1 MISLL
6 RTIHPECLVVV
17 VVMCEYVAS
26 LIRLSLLI
34 QQFDVYVMSIAYN
47 KEALRP
53 NGIEC

>member
-6 RTIHPECLVVV
+6 RTIHPECLVV